1 MEDKKSNND
10 VQLEKERREKLA
22 QENFQHAMW
31 EEKRLE
37 RRKQY
42 ILDEMQRLGLSEE
55 EYWNGIAKGELKKN
69 KKQRDNDEYEYMR
82 KLEESGKTAEEK
94 MYAWLDYQ
102 SGKAS
107 AAARAEIEKEQSHSR
122 FKNWGQWNYAKTE
135 KFEQIAAKNG
145 LAAGIF
151 LYFAR
156 KSDKYNKVICSYKVL
171 QEQFN
176 VSERTIG
183 RAIQCLEENGLITIY
198 KTGTSNVYVLD
209 NNITWKSDGWRN
221 EYCEF
226 DATVILARSEQRKER
241 SAKMKERAKKKKEAD
256 GKNTENKG
264 DSSEE

>member
-1 MEDKKSNND
+1 MENKNVNNNEL
-10 VQLEKERREKLA
+10 QEKERKEKLA
-22 QENFQHAMW
+22 QESFERAMW

-37 RRKQY
+37 KRKNY
-42 ILDEMQRLGLSEE
+42 ILNEIKNLGLSEE
-55 EYWNGIAKGELKKN
+55 EYWNGIAEEELKKSKN
-69 KKQRDNDEYEYMR
+69 QRDDDEYEYMR
-82 KLEESGKTAEEK
+82 KLEESGKSAEERL
-94 MYAWLDYQ
+94 YAWIDYQ

-183 RAIQCLEENGLITIY
+183 RAIQCLEENELVTIY
-198 KTGTSNVYVLD
+198 KTGTSNVYVL
-209 NNITWKSDGWRN
+209 NNDITWKSDGWRN

-241 SAKMKERAKKKKEAD
+241 SKKMKEVAKKKKEAD
-256 GKNTENKG
+256 GKNAENK
-264 DSSEE
+264 